1 MMWNNGNGNCISLKR
16 TKILWKSF
24 MVSSRF
30 IWFSGP
36 FSQLEKNAASIWVVF
51 VHPRWLSSPM
61 ARPELESTWIQITSI
76 WSFFPQLWFVRIM
89 LLDAGR
95 QWINHNQPYVCY
107 KDPYDVW
114 YLWSS
119 WARSTSGDAQNF
131 MDFGSVSPPA
141 TECRMIFQGFS
152 QLRTLVRV
160 IEFSTEKCWISQWS
174 IPYIWDTL
182 LSISFGR
189 SFERFSGDSVSSNC
203 PGAIDSLFHLIHRE
217 ENQGGSMDSNCL
229 GMRDFVKNCK
239 KLEDASRLWRWKK
252 DEQMKPMCMLCPD
265 PIESQKNCRDC
276 NLDHPNNLRYERI
289 DKWREIVASCQ
300 GERLSPWRHTWL
312 SCLAQ
317 GGATSW
323 SLKR

>member
-1 MMWNNGNGNCISLKR
+1 MKWCETMENCISLKR

-24 MVSSRF
+24 MVSSCL

-36 FSQLEKNAASIWVVF
+36 FSQSEKKNAASIWVVF
-51 VHPRWLSSPM
+51 VRPRWLSSPM
-61 ARPELESTWIQITSI
+61 ARPELESTWIQITLI
-76 WSFFPQLWFVRIM
+76 WSFFPQLWFVKIM
-89 LLDAGR
+89 FWDDGR

-131 MDFGSVSPPA
+131 MDFGSVSPLA
-141 TECRMIFQGFS
+141 AECRMIFQGFS

-160 IEFSTEKCWISQWS
+160 IEFSTEKCWSSQWS
-174 IPYIWDTL
+174 IPYIWDTF

-229 GMRDFVKNCK
+229 GMRDFVE
-239 KLEDASRLWRWKK
+239 KLQETWGCFKTLAVEKRWTNETNVHVVSRS
-252 DEQMKPMCMLCPD
+252 D
-265 PIESQKNCRDC
+265 
-276 NLDHPNNLRYERI
+276 RI
-289 DKWREIVASCQ
+289 AEELQ
-300 GERLSPWRHTWL
+300 GLQPGS
-312 SCLAQ
+312 S
-317 GGATSW
+317 
-323 SLKR
+323 